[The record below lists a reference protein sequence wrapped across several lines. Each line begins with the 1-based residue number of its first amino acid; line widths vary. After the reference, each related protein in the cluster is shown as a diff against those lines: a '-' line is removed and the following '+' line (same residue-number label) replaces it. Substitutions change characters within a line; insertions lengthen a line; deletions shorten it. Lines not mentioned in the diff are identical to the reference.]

1 MPNFQ
6 QLGNNNLREY
16 YPPLRNLIQQK
27 YTFLYY
33 LINKRR
39 SKYLKLFPTELINMI
54 ELKVIQLL
62 FRFDLRIGSSALNR
76 DILFGDKESG
86 SDI

>member
-1 MPNFQ
+1 
-6 QLGNNNLREY
+6 
-16 YPPLRNLIQQK
+16 
-27 YTFLYY
+27 
-33 LINKRR
+33 
-39 SKYLKLFPTELINMI
+39 MI